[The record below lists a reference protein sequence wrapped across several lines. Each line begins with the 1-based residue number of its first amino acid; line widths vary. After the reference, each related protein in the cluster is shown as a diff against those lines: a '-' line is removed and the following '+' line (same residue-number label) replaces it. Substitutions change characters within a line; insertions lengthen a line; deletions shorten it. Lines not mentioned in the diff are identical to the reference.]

1 MCVCDS
7 ILKFLVFFFNL
18 LSFVVGCGII
28 GLGCKNGP
36 RYFGMKD
43 YMSFLGDTGLEDATI
58 GFIVIGVILTVV
70 SFFGICA
77 VCTDNSCM
85 YKGFGCLMMLVVIA
99 EFGIAIAILI
109 LKVDAEE
116 AISSAMNDSLDDY
129 QVEPKVTTSWDSIQ
143 TDLKCCGVDTYMDW
157 KNTTFNHPVI
167 WMKYRKDVPDSC
179 CVDGPTQG
187 CGKDQLD
194 SNTHKNGTI
203 YEKGCL
209 ITFEDYLKDYAY
221 IVGGAGAGLGVLQI
235 LVLVGSFYLAKRDNY
250 YA

>member
-1 MCVCDS
+1 MGVCDS
-7 ILKFLVFFFNL
+7 ILKFLVFVFNILFFM
-18 LSFVVGCGII
+18 VGCGII
-28 GLGCKNGP
+28 GLGCYM
-36 RYFGMKD
+36 YFEMKA
-43 YMSFLGDTGLEDATI
+43 YLSFLGDTGFVDATI
-58 GFIVIGVILTVV
+58 GFIVVGVILTVV

-85 YKGFGCLMMLVVIA
+85 FKGFGCFMMLVVVA

-116 AISSAMNDSLDDY
+116 AISTAMNDSLDDY
-129 QVEPKVTTSWDSIQ
+129 TVNPEVTNSWDSIQ
-143 TDLKCCGVDTYMDW
+143 KDLKCCGVDTYTDW
-157 KNTTFNHPVI
+157 KNTTFNHPKN
-167 WMKYRKDVPDSC
+167 MTKYDVPDSC
-179 CVDGPTQG
+179 CIDGPTQD

-194 SNTHKNGTI
+194 PNTHKNGTI

-209 ITFEDYLKDYAY
+209 KTFEDYIEDNAY

-235 LVLVGSFYLAKRDNY
+235 LVLVGSFCLAKRDNY

>member
-1 MCVCDS
+1 MGVCDS
-7 ILKFLVFFFNL
+7 ILKFLVFVFNFL
-18 LSFVVGCGII
+18 FFVVGCGII
-28 GLGCKNGP
+28 GLGCYM
-36 RYFGMKD
+36 YFEMKD
-43 YMSFLGDTGLEDATI
+43 YLSFLGDTGFVDATI

-85 YKGFGCLMMLVVIA
+85 FKGFGCLMMLVVIA

-157 KNTTFNHPVI
+157 KNTTFNHPVNST
-167 WMKYRKDVPDSC
+167 KYDVPDSC
-179 CVDGPTQG
+179 CIDGQTQG

-194 SNTHKNGTI
+194 SNTHTNGTI

-209 ITFEDYLKDYAY
+209 KTFEDYIEDNAY

-235 LVLVGSFYLAKRDNY
+235 LVLVGSFCLAKRDNY

>member
-1 MCVCDS
+1 M
-7 ILKFLVFFFNL
+7 
-18 LSFVVGCGII
+18 
-28 GLGCKNGP
+28 
-36 RYFGMKD
+36 YFEMKS
-43 YMSFLGDTGLEDATI
+43 YLSFLGDTGFVDATI
-58 GFIVIGVILTVV
+58 GFIVVGVILTVV

-85 YKGFGCLMMLVVIA
+85 FKGFGCFMMLVVIA

-116 AISSAMNDSLDDY
+116 AISTAMNDSLDDY
-129 QVEPKVTTSWDSIQ
+129 TVKKEVTSSWDSIQ
-143 TDLKCCGVDTYMDW
+143 KDLKCCGVETYTDW
-157 KNTTFNHPVI
+157 KNTTFNHPENAT
-167 WMKYRKDVPDSC
+167 KYDVPDSC
-179 CVDGPTQG
+179 CIDGPTQG

-194 SNTHKNGTI
+194 QNTHKDGTI

-209 ITFEDYLKDYAY
+209 KTFEDYIEDNAY

-235 LVLVGSFYLAKRDNY
+235 LVLVGSFCLAKRDNY

>member
-1 MCVCDS
+1 MGVCDS
-7 ILKFLVFFFNL
+7 ILKFLVFVFNIL
-18 LSFVVGCGII
+18 FFVVGCGII
-28 GLGCKNGP
+28 GLGCYM
-36 RYFGMKD
+36 YFEMKD
-43 YMSFLGDTGLEDATI
+43 YLSFLGDTGFVDATI
-58 GFIVIGVILTVV
+58 GFIVVGVILTVV

-85 YKGFGCLMMLVVIA
+85 FKGFGCLMMLVVIA

-129 QVEPKVTTSWDSIQ
+129 NVKTEVTNSWDSMQ
-143 TDLKCCGVDTYMDW
+143 KELKCCGVDTYTDW
-157 KNTTFNHPVI
+157 KNTTFNNPDNTT
-167 WMKYRKDVPDSC
+167 KYGNDVPDSC
-179 CVDGPTQG
+179 CIDGPTQD

-194 SNTHKNGTI
+194 PNTHKNGTI

-209 ITFEDYLKDYAY
+209 KTFEDYIEDNAY

-235 LVLVGSFYLAKRDNY
+235 LVLVGSFCLAKRDNY

>member
-1 MCVCDS
+1 MGVCDS
-7 ILKFLVFFFNL
+7 ILKFLVFVFNFL
-18 LSFVVGCGII
+18 FFVVGCGII
-28 GLGCKNGP
+28 GLGCYM
-36 RYFGMKD
+36 YFEMKD
-43 YMSFLGDTGLEDATI
+43 YLSFLGDTGFVDATI

-85 YKGFGCLMMLVVIA
+85 FKGFGCLMMLVVIA

-116 AISSAMNDSLDDY
+116 AISSAMNDSLDY
-129 QVEPKVTTSWDSIQ
+129 YKVKTEVTSSWDSIQ
-143 TDLKCCGVDTYMDW
+143 TDLKCCGVDTYTDW
-157 KNTTFNHPVI
+157 KNTTFNHPVNFT
-167 WMKYRKDVPDSC
+167 KYDVPDSC
-179 CVDGPTQG
+179 CIDGQTQG

-194 SNTHKNGTI
+194 TNTHKNGTI

-209 ITFEDYLKDYAY
+209 KTFEDYIEDNAY

-235 LVLVGSFYLAKRDNY
+235 LVLVGSFCLAKRDNY